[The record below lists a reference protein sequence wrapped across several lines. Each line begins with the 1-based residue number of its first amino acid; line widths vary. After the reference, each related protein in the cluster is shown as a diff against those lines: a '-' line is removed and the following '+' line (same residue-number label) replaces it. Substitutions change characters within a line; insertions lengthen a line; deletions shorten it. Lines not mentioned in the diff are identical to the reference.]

1 MLNCNVFSIDGTRST
16 GCGRMVNDS
25 RKPNCKVVAEEKND
39 GNVKLA
45 MYAIQYIKEGSELR
59 FDYNDQS
66 VFWHGVS

>member
-1 MLNCNVFSIDGTRST
+1 
-16 GCGRMVNDS
+16 MVNDS

-66 VFWHGVS
+66 VFWRRVS